1 MSRKNRKHPSRAQRR
16 EARNKSREYATLAA
30 PERSPAPS
38 DAACEPSPPLRLAPP
53 QSQKSVGTA
62 PPVSL
67 LRPLL
72 PVLCAIISLFAGIGI
87 KRWNPESSAPLP
99 TEAHSAHVTVD
110 RLEQTPPSIPPP
122 RPLHEWLETTLA
134 DFRTGTLSAFRFR
147 KLLRERVKE
156 SPFEHLRDLITSPPF
171 ATMPNL
177 VRSLAFQRMSEAPT
191 KFVQGLFEAN
201 SPPNLNDSEVHIL
214 FGAQLRADLTGFA
227 LWLNSLPADRQMI
240 LAHELAGSVIN
251 EPTHVASAV
260 GMLTPDTAR
269 AVIQHA
275 LTLLKSHPAK
285 LLIFTAELPP
295 SFIQTATLQGLQMAL
310 SLPNVAKGFSLA
322 GSPRAIS
329 AIHESIRSSADAS
342 RYRDL
347 LATEGV
353 AEALPKG
360 VARSLGFQ
368 FLFQRIAS
376 IHLDSAL
383 LRLSKL
389 SASPDLEYAT
399 LGVVQGCASGHPLRA
414 LELAATLPSSSPRRH
429 DALLLA
435 AYAARNVDGSLS
447 QRWLSSSQLSAD
459 ERALLTGDL
468 P

>member
-1 MSRKNRKHPSRAQRR
+1 
-16 EARNKSREYATLAA
+16 
-30 PERSPAPS
+30 
-38 DAACEPSPPLRLAPP
+38 
-53 QSQKSVGTA
+53 
-62 PPVSL
+62 
-67 LRPLL
+67 
-72 PVLCAIISLFAGIGI
+72 
-87 KRWNPESSAPLP
+87 
-99 TEAHSAHVTVD
+99 
-110 RLEQTPPSIPPP
+110 
-122 RPLHEWLETTLA
+122 
-134 DFRTGTLSAFRFR
+134 
-147 KLLRERVKE
+147 
-156 SPFEHLRDLITSPPF
+156 
-171 ATMPNL
+171 
-177 VRSLAFQRMSEAPT
+177 MSEAPT